1 MTDHHTCSMPQ
12 LKHRRLDY
20 PSGSCVPAEL
30 PSVSSNAKS
39 LTRLCSYARLF
50 SQPTIQLNTGAM
62 PKKIPRVWGLAPNVS
77 ARKHD
82 PAKHICH
89 TERNSKMSF
98 FESVTCTNLRPSLIR
113 PIGHLLPPRGRR
125 DFVHAA
131 NIDQK
136 TTSVNPT
143 LQTWHCPV
151 RVGVKTISV
160 NCVPAF
166 AGANLSH
173 PTNCKVFCRV

>member
-113 PIGHLLPPRGRR
+113 PIGHLLPRGGEGTL
-125 DFVHAA
+125 FHTT
-131 NIDQK
+131 NFEYK
-136 TTSVNPT
+136 TTSVN
-143 LQTWHCPV
+143 LRRQKWHSQGSLAASASEADIRP
-151 RVGVKTISV
+151 S
-160 NCVPAF
+160 
-166 AGANLSH
+166 
-173 PTNCKVFCRV
+173 

>member
-62 PKKIPRVWGLAPNVS
+62 PKKIPGFWGPAPNVS
-77 ARKHD
+77 FRKNH
-82 PAKHICH
+82 PSKHICH

-113 PIGHLLPPRGRR
+113 PIGHLLPLEGEKGLRFTRKIR
-125 DFVHAA
+125 SR
-131 NIDQK
+131 I
-136 TTSVNPT
+136 
-143 LQTWHCPV
+143 LL
-151 RVGVKTISV
+151 R
-160 NCVPAF
+160 
-166 AGANLSH
+166 
-173 PTNCKVFCRV
+173 